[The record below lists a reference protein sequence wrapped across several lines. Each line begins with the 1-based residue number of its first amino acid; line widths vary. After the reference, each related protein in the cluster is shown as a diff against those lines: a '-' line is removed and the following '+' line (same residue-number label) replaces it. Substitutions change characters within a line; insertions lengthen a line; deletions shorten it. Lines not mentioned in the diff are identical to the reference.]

1 MQQSLSASSVVEG
14 SSQGNTRKAT
24 TSDQWFSVR
33 RIFRDFRR
41 FGSRRQSRKTTSGR
55 NHNEVV
61 TASSCSFYLDED
73 DNSQFDDTSAALIEC
88 PVCTLTQPPSAFP
101 ALENVVCQHRTCAD
115 CMRRY
120 LAVEI
125 AESRTEV
132 ACPVCAAYIHPDDVR
147 NLLVND
153 SGLLHKYEEFAL
165 RRALVVDPDVR
176 WCPAPD
182 CGYVV
187 T

>member
-1 MQQSLSASSVVEG
+1 MELSLSTSSVG
-14 SSQGNTRKAT
+14 GSSSQGNLSKT
-24 TSDQWFSVR
+24 TGQWFSVR

-41 FGSRRQSRKTTSGR
+41 LGSRRQSRKVSGSR
-55 NHNEVV
+55 NRNDVIN
-61 TASSCSFYLDED
+61 ANSCSFYLDEEE
-73 DNSQFDDTSAALIEC
+73 NSPSDDTSVALIEC

-101 ALENVVCQHRTCAD
+101 VFASAQCHHRTCID

-125 AESRTEV
+125 TESRTEV
-132 ACPVCAAYIHPDDVR
+132 ACPVCAARIHPDDVR
-147 NLLVND
+147 CFLAGD
-153 SGLLHKYEEFAL
+153 QILLHKYEEFTL

-182 CGYVV
+182 CG
-187 T
+187 

>member
-1 MQQSLSASSVVEG
+1 MEQSLSASSVVES
-14 SSQGNTRKAT
+14 SSQGNSRKSSA
-24 TSDQWFSVR
+24 SDQWFSVR

-41 FGSRRQSRKTTSGR
+41 LGSRRQSRKVPSGR
-55 NHNEVV
+55 NHTEVV

-73 DNSQFDDTSAALIEC
+73 DNSQFDVTSAALIEC
-88 PVCTLTQPPSAFP
+88 PVCTFMQPPSAFSV
-101 ALENVVCQHRTCAD
+101 LENAGCRHRTCSD

-125 AESRTEV
+125 TESRTEV

-153 SGLLHKYEEFAL
+153 PTLLHKYEEFAL

-182 CGYVV
+182 CG
-187 T
+187 